1 MVRRGEAVAMSTLP
15 IFDYGAPAEG
25 PGAGD
30 AGAPGQPAAVPEVA
44 VPTDLAA
51 FAREAAIV
59 PPEGADDL
67 VSRAQWQWAIGE
79 SEAARGAKGAS
90 SAGDGGATS
99 PGTTKKRPT
108 PRSRASP
115 PVPGKTVPKTSERDK
130 IALPSTKNAST
141 GNAQT
146 EGRRAA
152 ETAIARVEVEQARE
166 KLAVVER
173 LLEEKPVAC
182 ADGEYAKDG
191 NTKNDADALGA
202 LRRLVAPLTGEEFM
216 RACEER
222 RLAGKCGWPLC
233 GKTWEGEGGRD
244 GDGVRRRVT
253 TPDGSAGSV
262 RGGRGTYRIDAVRR
276 KVYLRGDLAMFC
288 GDAHREEAE
297 AIGVSL
303 AISLEAKSEASEKA
317 EKEKEP
323 ASSRGTVVE
332 PNGSFPGSFAK
343 NNDAR
348 DAKAKAMGDA
358 NVHVKA
364 SVLEKR
370 PPAVVERRAPDAPP
384 RSPASLPPGLLGGER
399 EKNKTAAA
407 AAVEGYV
414 PRQNK
419 NRSKTRSASKRR
431 TDERRAEEAPVRTE
445 PEAPPSLSRSADA
458 SEREPVVS
466 RRALASPLG
475 ARALDAHL
483 ERNGVGFPDDVKPD
497 APSEPSDAGP
507 GATFFF
513 DVFAE
518 GLEKAERGANMMG
531 TFSEGQLSRVLPEAA
546 LEELGLELGD
556 ELGDGDEKK
565 AREKGENGGDAAN
578 DAAVAA
584 AMAAATR
591 AADAA
596 ADAAGGDDARRVAAA
611 EEALVKAREALKTTL
626 TSRVGA
632 GEEPRDG
639 RDGDDEDDG
648 SNADS
653 DSDDSDALVAAGGA
667 AAVSEFG
674 ATWMMLDGWV
684 TRATFAYVSA
694 DDVDAESE
702 SERRDISKRPSDGGA
717 SDGENEPKK
726 SALPPRLGYA
736 KQMSDAAASELRR
749 ALPSVR
755 AALGIRASAL
765 QLERSLGELLRTFF
779 FDAAIPGLR
788 PERWALLVAAMLERG
803 VAARAAAAARKR
815 SAANAKEKNA
825 SGTKHDAAVVPPIVE
840 DVAAAR
846 RDGGPLWALVAAAGA
861 TKEEYGAYGDLIAG
875 ECAKSW

>member
-1 MVRRGEAVAMSTLP
+1 MSTLP

-44 VPTDLAA
+44 VPTEGAA

-79 SEAARGAKGAS
+79 SEAARGAKAAS

-115 PVPGKTVPKTSERDK
+115 PVPGKTVPKTSARDT

-141 GNAQT
+141 RNAQT
-146 EGRRAA
+146 SRRAA
-152 ETAIARVEVEQARE
+152 ETAIARVEVEEARA

-173 LLEEKPVAC
+173 LLETKPVAC

-233 GKTWEGEGGRD
+233 GKTLEGEVGD

-303 AISLEAKSEASEKA
+303 AISLEAAEAAEKA
-317 EKEKEP
+317 SEKEP
-323 ASSRGTVVE
+323 ASSQDKTFVE
-332 PNGSFPGSFAK
+332 PNGSGGSFAK
-343 NNDAR
+343 NKDAK

-370 PPAVVERRAPDAPP
+370 PPAVVERRAPDAPLRP
-384 RSPASLPPGLLGGER
+384 LSLPSGLLGGER
-399 EKNKTAAA
+399 EKNNTAAA

-414 PRQNK
+414 PRQDK
-419 NRSKTRSASKRR
+419 NRSKTRLASKRR
-431 TDERRAEEAPVRTE
+431 TDERRAEEAPARTDPE
-445 PEAPPSLSRSADA
+445 PTSPSRFADA
-458 SEREPVVS
+458 SEREPVVTNQTS
-466 RRALASPLG
+466 RLAASPLG
-475 ARALDAHL
+475 ARALDARL
-483 ERNGVGFPDDVKPD
+483 ERNGRGFPDDSPD
-497 APSEPSDAGP
+497 APSEPSDAPP

-518 GLEKAERGANMMG
+518 GLEKAERGANIMG
-531 TFSEGQLSRVLPEAA
+531 TFSEGQLSRVVPEAA

-556 ELGDGDEKK
+556 ELGDGDGDGDGDEKK
-565 AREKGENGGDAAN
+565 ARKKGENGGDAAN

-591 AADAA
+591 AAAA
-596 ADAAGGDDARRVAAA
+596 AAAAAGGDDAHRAAAA
-611 EEALVKAREALKTTL
+611 EEALVKAREALKATL
-626 TSRVGA
+626 TRVGA
-632 GEEPRDG
+632 GEEPRSDG

-648 SNADS
+648 SRADSRDS
-653 DSDDSDALVAAGGA
+653 DSDDSDALVAAGAGA
-667 AAVSEFG
+667 SVSEFG
-674 ATWMMLDGWV
+674 VTWMMLDGWV

-694 DDVDAESE
+694 DDVDAESD
-702 SERRDISKRPSDGGA
+702 SEP
-717 SDGENEPKK
+717 

-815 SAANAKEKNA
+815 SAANANEKIA
-825 SGTKHDAAVVPPIVE
+825 SGTKQDAAVVPPIAE

-861 TKEEYGAYGDLIAG
+861 TKEEYDAYGDLIAG